1 MTEGFVQMLLVRTD
15 WGTEAAVRKAPPL
28 AHFCTLGQDHTWL
41 TCSGTTRQQVCAER
55 MASDCCGLPVAGAL
69 RTLAP
74 LYQPERSIP
83 DRHV

>member
-15 WGTEAAVRKAPPL
+15 WGMGSSQEGPPL
-28 AHFCTLGQDHTWL
+28 APFCTLGQDHTWL

-55 MASDCCGLPVAGAL
+55 TACDGGGLPVAGAL
-69 RTLAP
+69 GTLAP
-74 LYQPERSIP
+74 LHQPERSIP